1 MQLFT
6 DHVQDQYGNAISGAS
21 VLISQDGSPATIY
34 SDNGVTPKAN
44 PLTTGSNGEYSFYAA
59 GGTYI
64 PTVTTSAGSLV
75 SHAVTLFDPED
86 LAADTGSALV
96 GYGDTTVA
104 DHLTAISLADY
115 TALRAYAGLA
125 KSAYVTGYLVSVA
138 PSGIAG
144 YFTRDDSDTTSADNG
159 GTVIVDALGR
169 RWKRQYDGEM
179 SVKWFGAVGDGETH
193 PLSEYFGT
201 LAAAQAIYP
210 HALALTDEIDGIAI
224 QAALN
229 TGRWCLVPR
238 GRYRTTYELVYVSGS
253 GLIGESSFFWQY
265 NSNSPAVNAA
275 STIYYD
281 GSAGANT
288 CVVRM
293 SRVAVGTLP
302 VHQSDESETLRNAC
316 IRGILIDGNN
326 KAEFGLYSAR
336 AGVGN
341 IYDKV
346 VVTGTKKRAF
356 FFGEFW
362 TCEVGSLLAIHN
374 YGSGYSIGE
383 DLFSWATNNIVN
395 ATHWGTLLAFKNGR
409 DAAYNEVSAPRD
421 GVGFVVKCNR
431 ANTFECVVAEL
442 NYGAGAYVSPRTGPN
457 LFKAVY
463 LEDNCHFDPATDA
476 ASATNTAYALGTATQ
491 PWGIV
496 GYNRKTDG
504 DTLQTIFEGIF
515 GAAPGSRYQHIKLT
529 GDTSGG
535 LVQEP
540 TEPWLFQGL
549 YGIKEIDAG
558 FYGYELDL
566 VQSALIDSSSGNF
579 DIVRCLPA
587 EGTPESVTGSVTT
600 LYVDNTASGDK
611 SGRDTSNYMLLAD
624 AIECARIC
632 KGVTTIDVS
641 SMTLTSATGATLD
654 GRGFTRRLAIE
665 GGTTGR
671 FNNSSGI
678 AATVKNWRARLRI
691 AGMAV
696 LDRMFY
702 VDSHVELDDNP
713 IMRMGPD
720 STTGAAI
727 DADNSR
733 IQINGTSVLS
743 LSASSAATK
752 IGLSVKGNSEVSFN
766 NAAAGTIASY
776 TAGNAIH
783 FDEGGGIVRVS
794 LTTATAT
801 WAAAANVARNTGGG
815 GGMVMAPDGLNP

>member
-1 MQLFT
+1 MT
-6 DHVQDQYGNAISGAS
+6 VS
-21 VLISQDGSPATIY
+21 TI
-34 SDNGVTPKAN
+34 PRR
-44 PLTTGSNGEYSFYAA
+44 TGIRVE
-59 GGTYI
+59 
-64 PTVTTSAGSLV
+64 TV
-75 SHAVTLFDPED
+75 
-86 LAADTGSALV
+86 
-96 GYGDTTVA
+96 
-104 DHLTAISLADY
+104 
-115 TALRAYAGLA
+115 
-125 KSAYVTGYLVSVA
+125 
-138 PSGIAG
+138 
-144 YFTRDDSDTTSADNG
+144 N
-159 GTVIVDALGR
+159 
-169 RWKRQYDGEM
+169 
-179 SVKWFGAVGDGETH
+179 VKNDFGAVGDGVADDT
-193 PLSEYFGT
+193 
-201 LAAAQAIYP
+201 A
-210 HALALTDEIDGIAI
+210 AI

-229 TGRWCLVPR
+229 TGRWCLVPP
-238 GRYRTTYELVYVSGS
+238 GRYRITSTLVYVSGS

-316 IRGILIDGNN
+316 IRGVVIDGNN
-326 KAEFGLYSAR
+326 KAEYGLYAAR
-336 AGVGN
+336 AGLGN
-341 IYDKV
+341 VFDEV
-346 VVTGTKKRAF
+346 VVTGTKKRGF

-362 TCEVGSLLAIHN
+362 SCEVGKLLAIHN
-374 YGSGYSIGE
+374 YGSGFSIGE
-383 DLFSWATNNIVN
+383 DLFSWATGNIVN
-395 ATHWGTLLAFKNGR
+395 AIQWGTLIAFKNGR
-409 DAAYNEVSAPRD
+409 DAGYHETSAPTD
-421 GVGFVVKCNR
+421 GVGLVIKCNR
-431 ANTFECVVAEL
+431 TNFFENVVSEL
-442 NYGAGAYVSPRTGPN
+442 NYGAGAYISPRAGPN

-476 ASATNTAYALGTATQ
+476 ASTTNTAYATGDATQ

-496 GYNRKTDG
+496 GYNRKADG
-504 DTLQTIFEGIF
+504 DTVQPIFEGVF
-515 GAAPGSRYQHIKLT
+515 GASPGSPTRYQHIKLT

-535 LVQEP
+535 FVQEP
-540 TEPWLFQGL
+540 SESWVFRGV
-549 YGIKEIDAG
+549 YGIREIDSA
-558 FYGYELDL
+558 FYNYALDF
-566 VQSALIDSSSGNF
+566 VQSSLIDSSATN
-579 DIVRCLPA
+579 DLVRCLPYA
-587 EGTPESVTGSVTT
+587 GTPESVTGSVTT

-611 SGRDTSNYMLLAD
+611 SGRDASNYMLLAD

-713 IMRMGPD
+713 IMRMGSD
-720 STTGAAI
+720 ATTGAAI

-801 WAAAANVARNTGGG
+801 WAAAASVARNTGGG
-815 GGMVMAPDGLNP
+815 AGMIMAPNGLNP